1 MKSISLNLGLSVC
14 LIGLCSCGGGTYS
27 GKESESSANKSLGSV
42 SSDSMSRSS
51 QSSLSRVTFTAQE
64 MASLQSLSPAKLPD
78 PPVDLSNRF
87 ADDIRAAEFGKT
99 LFFDSSFS
107 GRLLES
113 DNDGGPHS
121 LGKRGEIGK
130 VACAGCHIPEAG
142 FADNRSPGKA
152 ISLGAAWG
160 RRRAQSLLDVGQ
172 GKLLMWDGRHD
183 SLHSQIFGPIESAAE
198 MNSSRLFVAQ
208 QLARKYR
215 AEYESIFGDIPRFD
229 DPAFY
234 AQLSPELNGCQT
246 RSFGI
251 KMQCDSTSHG
261 TPGDQAEF
269 DGLTPEQQHDVT
281 LAVINMGKALGAYQ
295 RRLTCG
301 PGRFDAWMQGDA
313 NALTTTEQEGAK
325 LFVGK
330 GQCTNCHSG
339 PYMSD
344 QKFHNIG
351 LRAQP
356 IMGIFTNNSDV
367 GAQSGWADLLA
378 DPLNTQ
384 GIFSDGND
392 GRLPNG
398 IPPET
403 LGAFKTPT
411 LRCVSR
417 RPTFMHTGQMT
428 SLQQVIL
435 FFGHGGEATGFP
447 GKNELQPLA
456 LNAQEVEQLVAFMKA
471 LDGTGPDPKWTSLP

>member
-1 MKSISLNLGLSVC
+1 MALWGCKLGLSLC
-14 LIGLCSCGGGTYS
+14 LVSLCSCGGGTHS
-27 GKESESSANKSLGSV
+27 GEADNTSNTSQSISSLV
-42 SSDSMSRSS
+42 SS
-51 QSSLSRVTFTAQE
+51 QSSQSVQAVTFTNDE
-64 MASLQSLSPAKLPD
+64 MVALQDLSPARLPE

-87 ADDIRAAEFGKT
+87 ADDLRAAEFGKK
-99 LFFDSSFS
+99 LFFDTSFS

-113 DNDGGPHS
+113 DNDGGSHA

-130 VACAGCHIPEAG
+130 VSCAGCHIPDAG

-152 ISLGAAWG
+152 ISLAAAWG

-172 GKLLMWDGRHD
+172 SQLLMWDGRHD
-183 SLHSQIFGPIESAAE
+183 SFQSQVFGPIESAAE

-215 AEYESIFGDIPRFD
+215 AEYESIFGDMPGFD
-229 DPAFY
+229 DAASY

-261 TPGDQAEF
+261 TPGDQAEY
-269 DGLTPEQQHDVT
+269 DSLTPQQQDEVT
-281 LAVINMGKALGAYQ
+281 RAVINMGKALGAYQ
-295 RRLTCG
+295 RRLSCG
-301 PGRFDAWMQGDA
+301 PGRFDAWMQGDKD
-313 NALTTTEQEGAK
+313 ALTATEQEGAK

-339 PYMSD
+339 PYFSD
-344 QKFHNIG
+344 QKFHNVG

-384 GIFSDGND
+384 GPYSDGDD
-392 GRLPNG
+392 GRLPNA

-403 LGAFKTPT
+403 LGSFKTPT

-471 LDGTGPDPKWTSLP
+471 LDGTGPDPTWMSP